1 MAGTWPKAR
10 TAQSAVR
17 KENPLMD
24 KTEEIIM
31 VQWIDA
37 HAGDE
42 GGWHGLDPDD
52 KDDYINRTV
61 GFLIPTAE
69 GGKPNHV
76 TIGQSISQE
85 GLFDHVIHIPL
96 IMVKSMTFYQPWTKD
111 LTV

>member
-1 MAGTWPKAR
+1 
-10 TAQSAVR
+10 
-17 KENPLMD
+17 MD
-24 KTEEIIM
+24 RTEEIIM

-52 KDDYINRTV
+52 KDEYINRTV
-61 GFLIPTAE
+61 GFLIPTGE